1 MNTCG
6 QLEFGVFCIEKMAE
20 RLGVPGDVV
29 YRKFAKES
37 DILRNYI
44 CKHYDILHTQG
55 AAWIEE
61 DLLAAMKRKGVSV

>member
-1 MNTCG
+1 MHNLG

-20 RLGVPGDVV
+20 RLGVSGDVV